1 MNRNIRK
8 MEQKKKR
15 SIPLW
20 ALFILCFALIFSLVA
35 LVFSLAALGVPIVLI
50 GSFDKFIA
58 VISIILA
65 LIAASST
72 VFSIAMSH
80 DITLYR
86 SEIAESRRI
95 LDETNGNIDNT
106 MRLQLKETITV
117 FSSIESIAGDQKIY
131 IRLAK
136 GRLLCQSKYSDKGE
150 KKEGISNIQAYYTS
164 AGKGQT
170 ISSEDYEILYQL
182 KNNPE
187 LDDEVRNC
195 AETALNAIQ
204 NVTKQNST
212 PNKTTKDPSNL
223 ISKLMGFIRKLLKGK
238 SGQQ

>member
-1 MNRNIRK
+1 

-95 LDETNGNIDNT
+95 LDETNENIDNT

-136 GRLLCQSKYSDKGE
+136 GRLLCQSKYSDNDE
-150 KKEGISNIQAYYTS
+150 KEQGISYIQAYYLT
-164 AGKGQT
+164 AGKGGT
-170 ISSEDYEILYQL
+170 FSPDDKKILNQL

-187 LDDEVRNC
+187 IDKEVEKS
-195 AETALNAIQ
+195 AETALYAIQ
-204 NVTKQNST
+204 KATKQNRT
-212 PNKTTKDPSNL
+212 PIN
-223 ISKLMGFIRKLLKGK
+223 
-238 SGQQ
+238 